1 MADSVPSSIVCSS
14 IEDGSVTTQTYDIW
28 EPFPVLSVVVLK
40 DFVPDV
46 GQICL
51 TDGSHTFLFEK
62 TDSTNPL
69 LVSLMIFRSVR
80 HL

>member
-1 MADSVPSSIVCSS
+1 MADSLPSSIVCSS
-14 IEDGSVTTQTYDIW
+14 IEDGSVASQTYDIW

-69 LVSLMIFRSVR
+69 LVSMMIFRRR